1 MDGVRLLA
9 ARFPCGL
16 LTALSLSCPPRV
28 FARKGG
34 GVIRSGPKSG
44 PLPGG
49 RVENGRAGRSV
60 SSKRYQLIAPGEAR
74 PPRALP
80 TFPTVRP
87 GSASTCPK
95 GGLT

>member
-28 FARKGG
+28 GARKGG

-60 SSKRYQLIAPGEAR
+60 SSKRYQLLHRAR
-74 PPRALP
+74 PGRPAPSPPSRPSGREAL
-80 TFPTVRP
+80 
-87 GSASTCPK
+87 
-95 GGLT
+95 

>member
-28 FARKGG
+28 GARKGD
-34 GVIRSGPKSG
+34 GVIRLGPKSG
-44 PLPGG
+44 PPTGE

-60 SSKRYQLIAPGEAR
+60 SSKRYVKLAPGEAR
-74 PPRALP
+74 SPRALP
-80 TFPTVRP
+80 TFPTIRP
-87 GSASTCPK
+87 GR
-95 GGLT
+95 